1 MSKSLEL
8 KIIMSATDKAS
19 AAFKK
24 LRSAGDVLGQTLDKL
39 EGEMKGYERA
49 QARLTQR
56 VQLTAKIK
64 EQTKALMENRLA
76 QKALKDEIAKTG
88 VPSPKTI
95 RASHQ
100 ENRSRPA
107 TTTQS
112 DGGTR

>member
-64 EQTKALMENRLA
+64 EQTKAPMAKRKDSTQTLLPFKSFFIKPGA
-76 QKALKDEIAKTG
+76 KSVLSKPFPDKKKAL
-88 VPSPKTI
+88 
-95 RASHQ
+95 
-100 ENRSRPA
+100 
-107 TTTQS
+107 
-112 DGGTR
+112 

>member
-64 EQTKALMENRLA
+64 EQTKALMESNKRRNRQDRRANQSAGA
-76 QKALKDEIAKTG
+76 QLGKT
-88 VPSPKTI
+88 
-95 RASHQ
+95 A
-100 ENRSRPA
+100 SRPRKTA
-107 TTTQS
+107 K
-112 DGGTR
+112 